1 MAAPGDASPNEAGR
15 QHSEIFYRRFELEKM
30 VVRVTFNYQI
40 TNLPNYQ
47 ICLHS
52 EIAIITSGNKIL
64 VPVSTTIQ

>member
-1 MAAPGDASPNEAGR
+1 
-15 QHSEIFYRRFELEKM
+15 M

-52 EIAIITSGNKIL
+52 ETAIITSGNKIL